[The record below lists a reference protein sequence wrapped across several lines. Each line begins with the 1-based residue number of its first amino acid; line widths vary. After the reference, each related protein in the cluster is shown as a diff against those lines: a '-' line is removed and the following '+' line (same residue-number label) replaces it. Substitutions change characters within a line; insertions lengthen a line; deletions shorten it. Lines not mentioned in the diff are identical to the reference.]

1 MRKNERRSTM
11 QSDQERLDGLMK
23 KAREFSEKQILDLE
37 KKVNGLRAKINELLD
52 ERAVILNSPF
62 TVSETLEVAKKSLED
77 GRKTFFMDELLVK
90 HLKRIQARVDNFSPV
105 AIRQN
110 FINDLNLYRLIYNV
124 IDEID
129 LIEAAKVLDN
139 IGMPRAERETKVESI
154 NRKVKALENEIEKLL
169 S

>member
-1 MRKNERRSTM
+1 M

>member
-1 MRKNERRSTM
+1 M

-23 KAREFSEKQILDLE
+23 RAREFSEKQILDLE

-62 TVSETLEVAKKSLED
+62 TVTETLEVAKKALED

-124 IDEID
+124 IDETD
-129 LIEAAKVLDN
+129 LIEAAKALDN

-154 NRKVKALENEIEKLL
+154 NKKVKALENEIEKLL

>member
-1 MRKNERRSTM
+1 M

-23 KAREFSEKQILDLE
+23 RAREFSEKQILDLE

-62 TVSETLEVAKKSLED
+62 TVSEALEVAKKSLED

-124 IDEID
+124 IDETD
-129 LIEAAKVLDN
+129 LIEAAKALDN

-154 NRKVKALENEIEKLL
+154 NKKVKALENEIEKLL